1 MSHQAP
7 TSPRSRDV
15 VRVLCAV
22 MEDVALLWEREAHA
36 GSPVLVSPSQ
46 LRVLYALER
55 SAGSNLRD
63 LSHTLGS
70 ASSAL
75 SRLCARLEAMGFV
88 ERLPSP
94 RSRRE
99 IRLRLTP
106 HATAHLKDL
115 RDRREDALTDV
126 LDAIAPAPRTALTEG
141 VEALRLALDV
151 HLELLTDEQVV
162 RSA

>member
-1 MSHQAP
+1 MNHHPPAS
-7 TSPRSRDV
+7 SPSGEV

-36 GSPVLVSPSQ
+36 RSSVLISPAQ

-63 LSHTLGS
+63 LARAVGS
-70 ASSAL
+70 APSPL
-75 SRLCARLEAMGFV
+75 SRLCARLEAMGFI
-88 ERLPSP
+88 ERLPNP

-99 IRLRLTP
+99 IQLHLTP
-106 HATAHLKDL
+106 RADAHLGEL
-115 RDRREDALTDV
+115 RDRREGALAEV
-126 LDAIAPAPRTALTEG
+126 LDGLPPAPRKAVNEG

-151 HLELLTDEQVV
+151 HRDRLADKPVA